1 MWSER
6 ITIINPATNLSSYE
20 FWRST
25 WPKKVEAAPKIINTI
40 EKPNTPDRQQ
50 WLNDLGYAHWSLNE
64 IRNGEYWTRVKDQI
78 LKEHNG

>member
-6 ITIINPATNLSSYE
+6 TTINNPATILSSYE

-40 EKPNTPDRQQ
+40 EKPTVNKIIGVKFTIFFSI
-50 WLNDLGYAHWSLNE
+50 NSLNE
-64 IRNGEYWTRVKDQI
+64 FPEI
-78 LKEHNG
+78 

>member
-1 MWSER
+1 MPCFDPKLLR
-6 ITIINPATNLSSYE
+6 GRTLSTQ
-20 FWRST
+20 RQVRGT
-25 WPKKVEAAPKIINTI
+25 RLL
-40 EKPNTPDRQQ
+40 EKPNIPDRQQ